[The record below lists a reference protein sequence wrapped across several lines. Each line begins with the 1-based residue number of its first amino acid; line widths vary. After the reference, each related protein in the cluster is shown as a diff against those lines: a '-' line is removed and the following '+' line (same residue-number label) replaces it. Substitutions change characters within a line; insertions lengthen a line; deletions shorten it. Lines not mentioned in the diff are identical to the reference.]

1 MILSRKAR
9 EIVLSVILL
18 TLPVIFFYSNM
29 KDPSKTNAFDR
40 VILKISA
47 PLQYGSVA
55 VFRKVLAVW
64 TNYLYL
70 VDLQKENEKL
80 RSENKVL
87 RANNRILA
95 AWAKRGRHLERLLKF
110 REKSPAEM
118 LAAKVIGRSISPYFR
133 VIRLKLDRG
142 RHAVRPGMP
151 VVVPE
156 GVVGRIHRVFGSYS
170 DVMLSVDPSSRI
182 DVVDQ
187 RTGARGILRGIGNS
201 KRYLAKL
208 EYLLKQDEVNEG
220 DLLVTSG
227 VGGSFPRDLP
237 VGTVVK
243 VDHKTLGLYQKVY
256 VKPAVDFSKL
266 SRVMVVVS
274 PPPPPDP
281 TAPGPGRRRKPQSR
295 VGLRPYG

>member
-18 TLPVIFFYSNM
+18 TLPVVFFYSNM
-29 KDPSKTNAFDR
+29 KDPTKTNAFDR

-47 PLQYGSVA
+47 PLQYTSVA
-55 VFRKVLAVW
+55 VFRRVLAVW

-70 VDLQKENEKL
+70 VDLQEENVHL
-80 RSENKVL
+80 RKENKVL

-110 REKSPAEM
+110 RERSPAEM

-142 RHAVRPGMP
+142 KGQVRPGMP

-156 GVVGRIHRVFGSYS
+156 GVVGRIHRVFGGYS

-187 RTGARGILRGIGNS
+187 RTGARGILRGLGNS
-201 KRYLAKL
+201 KHYLAKL
-208 EYLLKQDEVNEG
+208 EYLLKQDEVRKG

-227 VGGSFPRDLP
+227 VGDRFPRDLP

-243 VDHKTLGLYQKVY
+243 VEKKTLGLYQKVY
-256 VKPAVDFSKL
+256 VAPAVDFSKL

-274 PPPPPDP
+274 PPPPRDP
-281 TAPGPGRRRKPQSR
+281 TAPGPGRKRKRQPR